1 MGGNKAVYIV
11 EDVHFICVLKRAE
24 FRACRPS
31 SEVGESEKYLLMM
44 FSHRL
49 PWDFWPV
56 GLMRSK
62 KVNFLYLANDSNLR
76 APSTSLLGVTKF

>member
-1 MGGNKAVYIV
+1 MRVDHHQKLEN
-11 EDVHFICVLKRAE
+11 LRNQ
-24 FRACRPS
+24 
-31 SEVGESEKYLLMM
+31 LLMM

-49 PWDFWPV
+49 PGDFWPV